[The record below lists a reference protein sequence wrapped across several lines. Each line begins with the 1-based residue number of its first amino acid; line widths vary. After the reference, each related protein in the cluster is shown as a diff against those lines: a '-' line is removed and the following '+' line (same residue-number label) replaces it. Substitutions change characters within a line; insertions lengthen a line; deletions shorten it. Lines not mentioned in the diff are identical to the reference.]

1 MDLSFPGPMFP
12 APPSLS
18 LRCPD
23 SWEPLFLANAL
34 VAARDTA
41 SPEGFMVNVVV
52 VTTRL
57 IDDSLGRDLDH
68 IVDEMHARTIVD
80 LHGVMQQT
88 STATLARREARMT
101 AWLLEP
107 AGSPFPLFQVEAAL
121 LVASSNDRISHLVQM
136 HGTAPAGYAE
146 HYGAI
151 FRAIFDTLAIA

>member
-1 MDLSFPGPMFP
+1 MDLSFPGTMFP

-18 LRCPD
+18 LRCPYG
-23 SWEPLFLANAL
+23 WEPVLLANAL

-41 SPEGFMVNVVV
+41 SPEGFDVNVVV
-52 VTTRL
+52 VATRL
-57 IDDSLGRDLDH
+57 VDDALGLDRL
-68 IVDEMHARTIVD
+68 VDEMHARTVTD
-80 LHGVMQQT
+80 LGGTMQQT
-88 STATLARREARMT
+88 STATLAKRDARLT

-107 AGSPFPLFQVEAAL
+107 AASPFPLFQVEAAL
-121 LVASSNDRISHLVQM
+121 LVASSNPRISHLVQL

>member
-1 MDLSFPGPMFP
+1 MFP

-23 SWEPLFLANAL
+23 GWEPAFLANAL

-41 SPEGFMVNVVV
+41 SPQGFDANVVV
-52 VTTRL
+52 VATRL
-57 IDDSLGRDLDH
+57 VDDSLGLDGL
-68 IVDEMHARTIVD
+68 VADMHARTVAD
-80 LHGVMQQT
+80 LSGTMQQT
-88 STATLARREARMT
+88 STSVLANREARLT

-107 AGSPFPLFQVEAAL
+107 AGTPFPLFQVEAAL
-121 LVASSNDRISHLVQM
+121 LVASSNDRISHLVQL